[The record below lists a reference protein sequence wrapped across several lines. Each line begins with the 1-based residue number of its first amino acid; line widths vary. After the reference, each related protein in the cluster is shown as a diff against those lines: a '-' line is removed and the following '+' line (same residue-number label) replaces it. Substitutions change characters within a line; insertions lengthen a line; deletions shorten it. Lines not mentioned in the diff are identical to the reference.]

1 VKSLVFEQGC
11 AALAKVELYP
21 MPLTIGKSRIEALS
35 DGVFAIAM
43 TLLVLKLDVP
53 QVMHH
58 SSNEAMLGQL
68 VGMAPAF
75 IAYVVTFLIAGG
87 FWFLHQLT
95 FHFIRQVDSFL
106 VWVNLIF
113 LLLVALL
120 PFSAGLMTHL
130 FIHPV
135 SQLFYFGNQ
144 LAIALLLNLHWQ
156 YAKRKALIGGAKPAE
171 MFLLTFRTAQT
182 AAMFAA
188 CLIAAFFVPAY
199 SWVPLP
205 VFLLG
210 GFIVERSRK
219 GRSS

>member
-1 VKSLVFEQGC
+1 V
-11 AALAKVELYP
+11 
-21 MPLTIGKSRIEALS
+21 PLTLGKSRIEALS

-53 QVMHH
+53 EVMHH
-58 SSNEAMLGQL
+58 SSNEDMLNEL
-68 VGMAPAF
+68 IGMAPAF
-75 IAYVVTFLIAGG
+75 IGYVLTFLIAGG

-106 VWVNLIF
+106 VWVNLM
-113 LLLVALL
+113 LLMLVSLL
-120 PFSAGLMTHL
+120 PFSAGLLSHL

-144 LAIALLLNLHWQ
+144 LAIACLLNIHWQ
-156 YAKRKALIGGAKPAE
+156 YAKRKALLAGAKPSE
-171 MFLLTFRTAQT
+171 TFLLTFRTAQT

-188 CLIAAFFVPAY
+188 CLIAACFVPAY

-205 VFLLG
+205 VLLLG
-210 GFIVERSRK
+210 GLIVELSRK
-219 GRSS
+219 RRDALSARYPPD